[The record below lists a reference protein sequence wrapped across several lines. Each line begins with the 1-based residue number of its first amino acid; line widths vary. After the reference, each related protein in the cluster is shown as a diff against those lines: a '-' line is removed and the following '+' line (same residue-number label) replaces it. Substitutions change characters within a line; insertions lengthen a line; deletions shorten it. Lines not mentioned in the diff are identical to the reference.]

1 MQPSPKN
8 WPGPRI
14 PTTASFVHGQDRK
27 FDLARLDVVD
37 GIGTVALL
45 EYVLVFFEIMDC
57 LAGAHFGEKIPKR

>member
-1 MQPSPKN
+1 
-8 WPGPRI
+8 
-14 PTTASFVHGQDRK
+14 VHGQDRK